1 MTRLVLE
8 IRYNGRTKDLLAS
21 LKEPGTYPG
30 AADLYDFGYDG
41 TDREP
46 AGFTAGTLGADEM
59 GAYILTKLS
68 EHPAVI
74 DALKAA
80 LAVPQGTQQ
89 PVFIQVA
96 PQAEDVPWETLFAN
110 GSFLALD
117 PRWPIGRISTQD
129 LPRAEPREFRP
140 PLRVLAVLAA
150 AGIDATPQWVA
161 LRDALGT
168 LRFPVEVRLLGAQE
182 TLLALAEARNP
193 ANLTVTAERVER
205 GSDFLPAQ
213 ITGFRPNIL
222 HFFCHGGKAGGSAF
236 LEIATRGTAGGEH
249 GAVSF
254 ELKDFPAANP
264 ADDLWL
270 VVLNACKGALPPD
283 GASSLVSSLAARGV
297 PAVAG
302 MREAVTEA
310 DAHAFCSG
318 FYRELTRMLSRLDVT
333 GEPVRVDWC
342 NALYVAR
349 REICELHRGTS
360 PCSAVAAQF
369 REWTL
374 PVMYVTSA
382 PFVLRRPDRRDEAVK
397 SYSGRRAVLSPDQRT
412 SVEAELQIL
421 RDLVARQLGAPPEV
435 ILQYQQRILTLQRV
449 LGS

>member
-46 AGFTAGTLGADEM
+46 AGFAAGTLGADEM

-117 PRWPIGRISTQD
+117 QRWPIGRISTQD
-129 LPRAEPREFRP
+129 LARAEPREFRP
-140 PLRVLAVLAA
+140 PLRVMAVLAA
-150 AGIDATPQWVA
+150 AGIDAMPQWVA
-161 LRDALGT
+161 LREALAA
-168 LRFPVEVRLLGAQE
+168 LRFPVEIRLLVAQD
-182 TLLALAEARNP
+182 TLRAEATARNP
-193 ANLTVTAERVER
+193 ANLTVTTGYVER
-205 GSDFLPAQ
+205 SSDFLPAQ

-222 HFFCHGGKAGGSAF
+222 HFFCHGGISGGAA
-236 LEIATRGTAGGEH
+236 LLDIATRGSFGGSERD
-249 GAVSF
+249 GATF
-254 ELKDFPAANP
+254 DLRDFPAANP

-270 VVLNACKGALPPD
+270 VLLNACKGALPPE

-302 MREAVTEA
+302 MREAVTEG
-310 DAHAFCSG
+310 DAHAFCGG

-333 GEPVRVDWC
+333 AEPVRVDWC
-342 NALYVAR
+342 NAIFWGR
-349 REICELHRGTS
+349 REICDQHRGTS
-360 PCSAVAAQF
+360 PCSAAAAQF

-374 PVMYVTSA
+374 PVMYVSSA
-382 PFVLRRPDRRDEAVK
+382 PFVLRRPDRREETVK
-397 SYSGRRAVLSPDQRT
+397 HYGRRGVLPPEQRT
-412 SVEAELQIL
+412 ALEAELQIL
-421 RDLVARQLGAPPEV
+421 RDLVARQLGAPSEV
-435 ILQYQQRILTLQRV
+435 ILQYQQRILTLQMI